1 MGGLEMLIPAAAAIF
16 LVAFAFLIFR
26 LFFSLEKNS
35 KVIVRTEKRT
45 PFALESMTDTD
56 AVLYCSVPFENLG
69 GQYGTLVDCVVRPQL
84 PFEQYDGIDARGK
97 AEVEGKPREDD
108 YFEATLVDSHNSL
121 NILIK
126 VRLTARKGMDIKTA
140 LSRMVDLPLDFI
152 YTELSRNPWQLKK
165 FRVVLTAEE
174 IASLT
179 GVTLIDA

>member
-1 MGGLEMLIPAAAAIF
+1 MLIASAAAIGIL
-16 LVAFAFLIFR
+16 LVAFVIFR

-35 KVIVRTEKRT
+35 KVLVRTEKRS

-121 NILIK
+121 NILVK

-165 FRVVLTAEE
+165 FRIVLTAEE

-179 GVTLIDA
+179 GVTLVDD

>member
-1 MGGLEMLIPAAAAIF
+1 MLIPAAAAIF

-45 PFALESMTDTD
+45 PFALESMTDND

>member
-1 MGGLEMLIPAAAAIF
+1 MLIAFAVAIV
-16 LVAFAFLIFR
+16 LVVVAFVVFR

-35 KVIVRTEKRT
+35 RVIVRTEKRS

-56 AVLYCSVPFENLG
+56 AVISCSVPFENLG

-108 YFEATLVDSHNSL
+108 YFEATLVDAHNSL
-121 NILIK
+121 SILVK
-126 VRLTARKGMDIKTA
+126 VRLTARKGMDIRTA
-140 LSRMVDLPLDFI
+140 LSRMVDLPLDVI

-179 GVTLIDA
+179 GVTLVDD

>member
-1 MGGLEMLIPAAAAIF
+1 MLIASAVAIGIL
-16 LVAFAFLIFR
+16 LVAFVIFR

-35 KVIVRTEKRT
+35 KVIVRTEKRS

-56 AVLYCSVPFENLG
+56 AVLFCSVPFENLG

-121 NILIK
+121 NILVK
-126 VRLTARKGMDIKTA
+126 VRLTARKGMDVKTA
-140 LSRMVDLPLDFI
+140 LSRMVDLPLDVI

-165 FRVVLTAEE
+165 FRIVLTAEE

-179 GVTLIDA
+179 GVTLVDD

>member
-1 MGGLEMLIPAAAAIF
+1 MLIASAVAIG
-16 LVAFAFLIFR
+16 LVVVAFVVFR

-35 KVIVRTEKRT
+35 RVIVRLEKRS

-97 AEVEGKPREDD
+97 AEVDGKPREDD
-108 YFEATLVDSHNSL
+108 YFEATLVDAHSSL
-121 NILIK
+121 SILVK
-126 VRLTARKGMDIKTA
+126 VRLTARKDMDIRTA
-140 LSRMVDLPLDFI
+140 LSRMVDLPLDVI

-165 FRVVLTAEE
+165 FRVILTAEE
-174 IASLT
+174 IASLA
-179 GVTLIDA
+179 GVTLVDE

>member
-1 MGGLEMLIPAAAAIF
+1 MLIAAAVAIV
-16 LVAFAFLIFR
+16 LVALAFLIFR

-35 KVIVRTEKRT
+35 RVIVRQEKRS

-56 AVLYCSVPFENLG
+56 AVLFCSVPFENLG
-69 GQYGTLVDCVVRPQL
+69 GQYGTIVDCVVRPQL

-121 NILIK
+121 NILVK
-126 VRLTARKGMDIKTA
+126 VRLTARKGMDIKTS
-140 LSRMVDLPLDFI
+140 LSRMVDLPLDVI

-165 FRVVLTAEE
+165 FRIVLTAEE

-179 GVTLIDA
+179 GVTLVDD

>member
-1 MGGLEMLIPAAAAIF
+1 MLIASIVAVVILLAAF
-16 LVAFAFLIFR
+16 VIFR

-35 KVIVRTEKRT
+35 KVIVRLDKRS
-45 PFALESMTDTD
+45 PFALESMTDND
-56 AVLYCSVPFENLG
+56 AVLFCSVPFENLG

-108 YFEATLVDSHNSL
+108 YFEATLVDSHNTL
-121 NILIK
+121 NLLIK
-126 VRLTARKGMDIKTA
+126 VRLTARKGMDVKTA

-174 IASLT
+174 IAALT
-179 GVTLIDA
+179 GVTLIDE

>member
-1 MGGLEMLIPAAAAIF
+1 M
-16 LVAFAFLIFR
+16 
-26 LFFSLEKNS
+26 
-35 KVIVRTEKRT
+35 
-45 PFALESMTDTD
+45 
-56 AVLYCSVPFENLG
+56 
-69 GQYGTLVDCVVRPQL
+69 RPQL

-108 YFEATLVDSHNSL
+108 YFEATLVDSHNTL
-121 NILIK
+121 NLLIK

-179 GVTLIDA
+179 GATLIDE

>member
-1 MGGLEMLIPAAAAIF
+1 MLIPAAAAIF

-179 GVTLIDA
+179 GVTLVDE

>member
-1 MGGLEMLIPAAAAIF
+1 MLIASAAAIVI
-16 LVAFAFLIFR
+16 LVVAFVIFR

-35 KVIVRTEKRT
+35 KVLVRTEKRS

-121 NILIK
+121 NILVK

-165 FRVVLTAEE
+165 FRIVLTAEE

-179 GVTLIDA
+179 GVTLVDD

>member
-1 MGGLEMLIPAAAAIF
+1 MLIPAVAAIF

-108 YFEATLVDSHNSL
+108 YFEATLVDSHNTL
-121 NILIK
+121 NLLIK
-126 VRLTARKGMDIKTA
+126 VRLTARKGMDVKTA

-174 IASLT
+174 IAALT
-179 GVTLIDA
+179 GVTLVDE

>member
-1 MGGLEMLIPAAAAIF
+1 MLIASAVAIG
-16 LVAFAFLIFR
+16 LVVVAFVVFR

-35 KVIVRTEKRT
+35 RVIVRLEKRS

-97 AEVEGKPREDD
+97 AEVDGKPREDD
-108 YFEATLVDSHNSL
+108 YFEAALVDAHSSL
-121 NILIK
+121 SILVK
-126 VRLTARKGMDIKTA
+126 VRLTARKGMDIRTA
-140 LSRMVDLPLDFI
+140 LSRMVDLPLDVI

-165 FRVVLTAEE
+165 FRVILTAEE
-174 IASLT
+174 IASLA
-179 GVTLIDA
+179 GVTLVDE

>member
-1 MGGLEMLIPAAAAIF
+1 MLIASAVAIV
-16 LVAFAFLIFR
+16 LIVVAFVIFR

-35 KVIVRTEKRT
+35 KVIVRLEKRS

-56 AVLYCSVPFENLG
+56 AVIFCSVPFENLG

-108 YFEATLVDSHNSL
+108 YFEATLVDAHNSL
-121 NILIK
+121 SLLIK
-126 VRLTARKGMDIKTA
+126 VRLTARKGMDIRTA
-140 LSRMVDLPLDFI
+140 LSRMVDLPLDVI

-165 FRVVLTAEE
+165 FRIILTAEE
-174 IASLT
+174 IASLA
-179 GVTLIDA
+179 GVTLIDD

>member
-1 MGGLEMLIPAAAAIF
+1 MLIPAVAAIF

-179 GVTLIDA
+179 GVTLVDE

>member
-1 MGGLEMLIPAAAAIF
+1 MLIASAVAIGIL
-16 LVAFAFLIFR
+16 LVAFVIFR

-35 KVIVRTEKRT
+35 KVIVRTEKRS
-45 PFALESMTDTD
+45 PFALESMTDKD
-56 AVLYCSVPFENLG
+56 AVIYCSVPFENLG

-121 NILIK
+121 NILVK

-165 FRVVLTAEE
+165 FRIVLTAEE

-179 GVTLIDA
+179 GVTLVDE

>member
-1 MGGLEMLIPAAAAIF
+1 MLIPAAAAIF

-179 GVTLIDA
+179 GVTLIDD

>member
-1 MGGLEMLIPAAAAIF
+1 MLIPAAAAIF

-152 YTELSRNPWQLKK
+152 YTEISRNPWQLKK

-179 GVTLIDA
+179 GVTLVDE

>member
-1 MGGLEMLIPAAAAIF
+1 MLIPAAAAIF

>member
-1 MGGLEMLIPAAAAIF
+1 MLIPAAAAIF

-108 YFEATLVDSHNSL
+108 YFEATLVDSHNTL
-121 NILIK
+121 NLLIK

-179 GVTLIDA
+179 GVTLIDD

>member
-1 MGGLEMLIPAAAAIF
+1 MLIPAAAAIF

-179 GVTLIDA
+179 GVTLVED